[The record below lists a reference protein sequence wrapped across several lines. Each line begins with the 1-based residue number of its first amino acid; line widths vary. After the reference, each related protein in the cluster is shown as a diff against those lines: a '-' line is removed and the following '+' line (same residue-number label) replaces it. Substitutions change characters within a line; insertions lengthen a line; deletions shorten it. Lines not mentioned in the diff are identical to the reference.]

1 MRFRTIAA
9 SSAVAA
15 VGLSLVAVPAHA
27 APGNGNAPAHAGQP
41 EHVSTTVIAHRG
53 ASAYAPENT
62 LAAFQ
67 IGIEQGATLI
77 ESDVQLSKDGVPV
90 LLHDTTLTRTTNV
103 EEVFPDRT
111 SHFVGDYTLAE
122 LKQLD
127 AGSWFGEEFAGEP
140 IPTLAEMVEQVRGSR
155 SGIIMELKSPYLY
168 DGVEQAVYDVF
179 ASYPG
184 YVNSALNA
192 GRLSVQ
198 SFDWASMETYNEISP
213 ETPTGL
219 LGTVP
224 VDQLEEYATWADEVN
239 PNHGAMTAEYA
250 EAIHAVG
257 MRTNVYTVNDAVRMD
272 ELLDMGVDGIISDH
286 PDVVFDV
293 LDARK

>member
-1 MRFRTIAA
+1 MRIRHLVGGT
-9 SSAVAA
+9 AVAA
-15 VGLSLVAVPAHA
+15 LGLSLTAVPANA
-27 APGNGNAPAHAGQP
+27 ATAGEQGQP

-67 IGIEQGATLI
+67 VGIEQSATLI
-77 ESDVQLSKDGVPV
+77 ESDVQMSKDGVPV
-90 LLHDTTLTRTTNV
+90 LIHDTTLTRTTNV
-103 EEVFPDRT
+103 EEVFPDRA
-111 SHFVGDYTLAE
+111 SHFVGDYTLDE

-127 AGSWFGEEFAGEP
+127 AGSWFGEEFAGEQ
-140 IPTLAEMVEQVRGSR
+140 IPTLAEMIEQVRGSR
-155 SGIIMELKSPYLY
+155 SGIIMELKSPGLY
-168 DGVEQAVYDVF
+168 PGVEQAVSDVF

-184 YVNSALNA
+184 YVNSALNS

-198 SFDWASMETYNEISP
+198 SFDWDAMETYDEISP

-224 VDQLEEYATWADEVN
+224 VEDMAAYGEWADEVN
-239 PNHGAMTAEYA
+239 PNKNTITPEYV
-250 EAIHAVG
+250 EAIHDAG
-257 MRTNVYTVNDAVRMD
+257 MTTNVYTVNDEPTMHR
-272 ELLDMGVDGIISDH
+272 LLDADVDGIISDV

-293 LDARK
+293 LQARK

>member
-1 MRFRTIAA
+1 MRIRHLVGAG
-9 SSAVAA
+9 AVAA
-15 VGLSLVAVPAHA
+15 VGLSLVAVPASA
-27 APGNGNAPAHAGQP
+27 APGEPGQP

-62 LAAFQ
+62 LSAFRV
-67 IGIEQGATLI
+67 GIEQRATLI

-103 EEVFPDRT
+103 EEVFPDRA
-111 SHFVGDYTLAE
+111 SHFVGDYTLDE

-127 AGSWFGEEFAGEP
+127 AGSWFGEEFAGEQ

-155 SGIIMELKSPYLY
+155 SGIIMELKSPELHP
-168 DGVEQAVYDVF
+168 GVEQAVYDVF

-184 YVNSALNA
+184 YVNSALNS

-198 SFDWASMETYNEISP
+198 SFDWESMETYNEISP

-224 VDQLEEYATWADEVN
+224 VESMAAYGEWADEVN
-239 PNHGAMTAEYA
+239 PNKNAVTPEYV
-250 EAIHAVG
+250 EAIHDAG
-257 MRTNVYTVNDAVRMD
+257 MKTNVYTVNDEPTMHR
-272 ELLDMGVDGIISDH
+272 LLDADVDGLISDV

-293 LDARK
+293 LQARK